1 MKPEEKKKYKNLFIQ
16 KNATG
21 AIRQNKK
28 KQRMSFKISLNNPY
42 IIQWPQIDEKDK
54 EIILK
59 KILSLFLFFSNHKKK
74 DEISEKK
81 DNKDTEKNLSDTQ
94 NSNKSTEIT
103 NKNIFSQHQINKKKL
118 IAKYMTLGIN
128 ETTKR
133 LEMYSKLGMPS
144 SAPPYLKIQ
153 EKDEK
158 YTSLLKNNKLVD
170 TLKVIFVCC
179 EDIHSSILYS
189 HFPILC
195 GVVNEIF
202 LKIETPNNNS
212 QPGIRLVALPKGS
225 EQQLSKAAGLK
236 RLAAIGIMEN
246 TPHSEEIINYI
257 FKKIPPVYIPWL
269 ANPTSFQATSIIQA
283 PYKQ

>member
-1 MKPEEKKKYKNLFIQ
+1 
-16 KNATG
+16 
-21 AIRQNKK
+21 
-28 KQRMSFKISLNNPY
+28 
-42 IIQWPQIDEKDK
+42 
-54 EIILK
+54 
-59 KILSLFLFFSNHKKK
+59 
-74 DEISEKK
+74 
-81 DNKDTEKNLSDTQ
+81 
-94 NSNKSTEIT
+94 
-103 NKNIFSQHQINKKKL
+103 
-118 IAKYMTLGIN
+118 MTLGIN

-195 GVVNEIF
+195 
-202 LKIETPNNNS
+202 ETPNNNS

-269 ANPTSFQATSIIQA
+269 ANPTSFQATSIIQT